1 MTPAGFVRTIA
12 LGSSLVLLSG
22 AANARCDGGIIC
34 IHEQVSEDQL
44 VLRAEN
50 LSNFPVTYTVE
61 VAHDGGE
68 YPQSVT
74 RTIPARHSEVAMAVK
89 QTKEGRLG
97 PRDYSLNWSIG
108 ERNALHDE
116 EHIYRLPY
124 AVGMSYPVIQSFG
137 SRYTH
142 TGLEQFAIDFRMR
155 EGTAVHAARG
165 GIVAHLEESNEIGC
179 WKKGCGAYANYVVVL
194 HEDGTTG
201 QYYHLQKDGVLVN
214 IGDRVEAGQKIAL
227 SGNTGH
233 TTEAHLHFAV
243 YRAVGRGNTQS
254 VPVRFVSADGIVDRP
269 RLGGLYQ
276 ATAGRRGST
285 DRLQSRNQ
293 SASE

>member
-1 MTPAGFVRTIA
+1 MTAVGWLRAFAGFG
-12 LGSSLVLLSG
+12 LLLLSTVT
-22 AANARCDGGIIC
+22 NARCDDGIIC
-34 IHEQVSEDQL
+34 IHEQLSEDQL

-61 VAHDGGE
+61 VANEGSE
-68 YPQSVT
+68 FPRSVT
-74 RTIPARHSEVAMAVK
+74 RTIPGRHSEVAMAVK
-89 QTKEGRLG
+89 QTKEGRAN

-116 EHIYRLPY
+116 EHVYHLPY
-124 AVGMSYPVIQSFG
+124 AAGMSYPVIQSFG

-142 TGLEQFAIDFRMR
+142 TGLEQFAIDFRMP
-155 EGTAVHAARG
+155 EGTAVHAARSG
-165 GIVAHLEESNEIGC
+165 VVAHLQESNDIGC
-179 WKKGCGAYANYVVVL
+179 WKKGCGAYANYIVVL
-194 HEDGTTG
+194 HDDGTTG
-201 QYYHLQKDGVLVN
+201 QYYHLLRDGVLVDV
-214 IGDRVEAGQKIAL
+214 GDRVRVGQKIAL

-243 YRAVGRGNTQS
+243 YRAVSRGNTQS
-254 VPVRFVSADGIVDRP
+254 VPVRFASADGIVDRP
-269 RLGGLYQ
+269 RLGGRYQ
-276 ATAGRRGST
+276 ATAAKRSSS